1 MNPKTTGFV
10 NPCIRSAKS
19 SASIAR
25 RQNEMA
31 SSRSENTDA
40 VHPPSKPIKSIS
52 AVNSGTISSAASKRG
67 ATSLRLGSVPIARIA
82 STCSVTSIDPS
93 SDAIPVAHRPVT
105 SNPVNAGPSSRTSAI
120 ATTSPVSEVCP
131 NRMNCDPVC
140 STMTAP
146 IKNPDNRMIGSDPAP
161 IKSIC
166 SRVSWK

>member
-1 MNPKTTGFV
+1 MKPNTTGLV
-10 NPCIRSAKS
+10 KPCIRSAKS

-25 RQNEMA
+25 RQNSTA
-31 SSRSENTDA
+31 LRRSENTDA
-40 VHPPSKPIKSIS
+40 AHPPSRPMKSII
-52 AVNSGTISSAASKRG
+52 AVNSGSMSSAASKRG
-67 ATSLRLGSVPIARIA
+67 ATNLRLGSVPIARMA

-105 SNPVNAGPSSRTSAI
+105 SKPVNAGPSSRTRAI

-131 NRMNCDPVC
+131 KRMNCDPVC
-140 STMTAP
+140 RTMTAP

-166 SRVSWK
+166 SKVS